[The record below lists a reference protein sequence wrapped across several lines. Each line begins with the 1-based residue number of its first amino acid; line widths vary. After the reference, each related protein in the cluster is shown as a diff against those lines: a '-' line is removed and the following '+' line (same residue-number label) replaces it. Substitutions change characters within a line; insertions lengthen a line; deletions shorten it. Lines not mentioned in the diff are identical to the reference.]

1 MGMATAQ
8 ELITRHPNL
17 RMAVLEKE
25 STLGRSNEFGVQLI
39 SEACVSQLLDCF
51 IIFTF
56 TSAV

>member
-1 MGMATAQ
+1 MATAQ

-39 SEACVSQLLDCF
+39 SDDCVSQLLDHF